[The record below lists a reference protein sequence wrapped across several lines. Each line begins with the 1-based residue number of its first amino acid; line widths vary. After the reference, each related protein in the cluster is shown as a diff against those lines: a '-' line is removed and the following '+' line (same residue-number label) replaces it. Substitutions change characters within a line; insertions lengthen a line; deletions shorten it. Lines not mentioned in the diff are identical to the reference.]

1 VSAPQP
7 PVARD
12 VPSGDRAELVAVS
25 TIVVS
30 WNSAGFLE
38 ACLASLAAQRGV
50 EMEVVVVDNGST
62 DGSAGLARALAPRA
76 KVLELGENRGF
87 CAANNAGLAAS
98 SGAFVLFLN
107 ADAVLT
113 EDFLEQAL
121 PDFARDPRIG
131 MISGKLLRFDRRTVD
146 SAGQFLTRS
155 RRVVERG
162 YDGAD
167 GPSLDTE
174 GYIFSV
180 CGAAMLC
187 RREMIEDVSV
197 DGEFF
202 DESYFAFSE
211 DIDVGWRATLAGWR
225 SWYAPRAVAFHYRG
239 GTESADGAR
248 RSWRPALLRRPRAL
262 RYHIIKNRWMTL
274 LKNDAAGSFLRDLP
288 FIGARDLALVLAGVL
303 ASPGLLMDLLRSGPV
318 LRRARARRRS
328 FLARRG
334 RWGARRA
341 GARASWVRW
350 KAPLPV
356 APEGA

>member
-1 VSAPQP
+1 M
-7 PVARD
+7 
-12 VPSGDRAELVAVS
+12 GDGAKVTTVS

-30 WNSAGFLE
+30 WNSARFLP

-50 EMEVVVVDNGST
+50 AMEVVVVDNGST
-62 DGSAGLARALAPRA
+62 DGSAGLARASGPPV

-87 CAANNAGLAAS
+87 CAANNAGLAVS
-98 SGAFVLFLN
+98 TGAFVLFLN
-107 ADAVLT
+107 ADAVLSD
-113 EDFLEQAL
+113 DFFEQAL
-121 PDFARDPRIG
+121 PAFARDPRVG
-131 MISGKLLRFDRRTVD
+131 MTAGKLLRFDRRTID

-162 YDGAD
+162 YDKPD
-167 GPSLDTE
+167 GPGMDEE
-174 GYIFSV
+174 GYVFSV

-211 DIDVGWRATLAGWR
+211 DIDVGWRASLAGWR
-225 SWYAPRAVAFHYRG
+225 TWYAPRAVAFHYRG
-239 GTESADGAR
+239 GTEEAGRAR
-248 RSWRPALLRRPRAL
+248 GLAVPALLRRPRAL

-274 LKNDAAGSFLRDLP
+274 LKNDAPLSFLRDLP
-288 FIGARDLALVLAGVL
+288 FIGARDLALLIAGIL
-303 ASPGLLMDLLRSGPV
+303 ASPGLLLDLARSGPV
-318 LRRARARRRS
+318 LRGAGLRRRA

-350 KAPLPV
+350 KAPLPGV
-356 APEGA
+356 PEGA